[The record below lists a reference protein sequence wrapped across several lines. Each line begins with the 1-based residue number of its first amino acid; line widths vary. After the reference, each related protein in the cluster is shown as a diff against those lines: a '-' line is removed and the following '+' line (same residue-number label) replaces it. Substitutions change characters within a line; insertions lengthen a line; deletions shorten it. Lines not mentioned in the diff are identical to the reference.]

1 MNNIIPTLKYLWL
14 TTKHKYFVFRVGLK
28 LGVPLWQLIV
38 HDWVKY
44 LPCEAP
50 HYGRQFFGDKSDPL
64 GFTMAWLHHQ
74 RQKHHWEAWIPITGH
89 NRGGYKDLEPLPM
102 PEKYVREMCADW
114 LGASRAYEGKYP
126 ENLGEWKWFWDN
138 FETKVKPRLH
148 KDTAERVKSII
159 LSYFN

>member
-14 TTKHKYFVFRVGLK
+14 TTKHKYFVFLAGLK
-28 LGVPLWQLIV
+28 LKVPIWQLVI

-64 GFTMAWLHHQ
+64 GFTLAWLHHQ
-74 RQKHHWEAWIPITGH
+74 RQKHHWEAWIPVTGH
-89 NRGGYKDLEPLPM
+89 NRGGHKDLEPLPM
-102 PEKYVREMCADW
+102 PEKYIREMVADW

-126 ENLGEWKWFWDN
+126 ENLADWKWFWDN
-138 FETKVKPRLH
+138 FETKIKPRLH
-148 KDTAERVKSII
+148 KDTADLTKRII
-159 LSYFN
+159 LSYF